1 MNNKKTAGVPNQ
13 NAARHSP
20 DRRTK
25 ESPVKKSPWKL
36 DPLFTPRS
44 IAVIGASP
52 NGGAGSIVLRN
63 MQRLGYTGTVYPIN
77 PKYKEIFGY
86 PCYAS
91 LRDLPAPADCAA
103 VLLGSRSLLPML
115 EEAHAA
121 GVKGVWGFASGFAET
136 GGEGRAMQRRIHDFC
151 HESGLLFCGPN
162 CVGYANI
169 TDKTC
174 MYSAPLPQAF
184 RPGDIGVIA
193 QSGAVLLALG
203 NANRMAG
210 FSRLISSGNEAAL
223 GLADYM
229 DYLVDDDA
237 THVIALFIET
247 IRDPEA
253 FAAACSRAAEK
264 GKPVIALK
272 VGRSELACLVAATHT
287 GAIAGSDRTLD
298 AFFRRWHVIRV
309 NTLDELLETSI
320 LFSGLRGAPTTSRR
334 VGMSTVSGGEMGM
347 LADICSDYGLEF
359 PPLSEEGKAG
369 LRSVLPPYA
378 PLANPLDAWGSGDLK
393 EAYPASLSILAREP
407 AVDLLIVSQDMP
419 SNMADE
425 QIAQFSD
432 VAAAAVRARADS
444 GKPVVVVSN
453 ISGGIDPS
461 IRKIL
466 DDGGVPAL
474 QGSTEGVGAVA
485 AWLDWNRALPEETEA
500 PLPLPADLLAELDTC
515 GGIVPYA
522 LSTRV
527 LAHFGITALCERLTQ
542 TPEEAKAAAEAIGY
556 PVALKGISP
565 DITHKTETGLV
576 KLNIAD
582 AGALRQAWDELERS
596 MNLHHPDARREGMLI
611 QSMVTGDVVETI
623 AGVNRDPAFGSA
635 VVVGLGGIF
644 VELLRDV
651 SLELAPL
658 SPARA
663 KAMINRLQAAKLLQ
677 GFRGKQ
683 PADIAALEETLVRLG
698 RMAHALGERL
708 VSLDLNPL
716 MVLPEGQGVRIV
728 DIVMQARP
736 SGDSP
741 KHLP

>member
-1 MNNKKTAGVPNQ
+1 MK
-13 NAARHSP
+13 R
-20 DRRTK
+20 
-25 ESPVKKSPWKL
+25 SPWKL
-36 DPLFTPRS
+36 SPLFSPHS

-52 NGGAGSIVLRN
+52 KGGAGSIVIRN
-63 MQRLGYTGTVYPIN
+63 LQRLGFAGTIHPVN
-77 PKYKEIFGY
+77 PKYADVLGY
-86 PCYAS
+86 PCHPS
-91 LRDLPAPADCAA
+91 LEAIPGTVDCAA
-103 VLLGSRSLLPML
+103 VLLGDKAILPTL
-115 EEAHAA
+115 KAAHAR
-121 GVKGVWGFASGFAET
+121 GVKGVWAFASGFAET
-136 GGEGRAMQRRIHDFC
+136 GEQGAAMQREIRDFC
-151 HESGLLFCGPN
+151 RETGLLFCGPN

-169 TDKTC
+169 TDGVG
-174 MYSAPLPQAF
+174 MYSAPLPRAF
-184 RPGDIGVIA
+184 RNGNIGVIA

-203 NANRMAG
+203 NSPREAG

-229 DYLVDDDA
+229 DYLVDDPETA
-237 THVIALFIET
+237 VIALFVET
-247 IRDPEA
+247 IRDPEGVA
-253 FAAACSRAAEK
+253 DACRRARGA

-272 VGRSELACLVAATHT
+272 VGRSELACRVAATHT

-298 AFFRRWHVIRV
+298 AFFRRWNVIRV

-369 LRSVLPPYA
+369 LRNVLPPYA

-453 ISGGIDPS
+453 ISGGIAPS

-466 DDGGVPAL
+466 DDGGVPVL
-474 QGSTEGVGAVA
+474 QGSTESVGAVA
-485 AWLDWNRALPEETEA
+485 AWLDWNRALAEETEA
-500 PLPLPADLLAELDTC
+500 PLPLPADLLAELDAC

-582 AGALRQAWDELERS
+582 AAGLQRAWDELDQS
-596 MNLHHPDARREGMLI
+596 MNLHHSDARREGILV
-611 QSMVTGDVVETI
+611 QGMVTGDVVETI

-658 SPARA
+658 SPSRA

-683 PADIAALEETLVRLG
+683 PADVAALEETLVRLG

-741 KHLP
+741 SQAPSVTLEK

>member
-1 MNNKKTAGVPNQ
+1 MK
-13 NAARHSP
+13 R
-20 DRRTK
+20 
-25 ESPVKKSPWKL
+25 SPWKL
-36 DPLFTPRS
+36 SPLFSPHS

-52 NGGAGSIVLRN
+52 KGGAGSIVIRN
-63 MQRLGYTGTVYPIN
+63 LQRLGFAGTIHPVN
-77 PKYKEIFGY
+77 PKYADVLGY
-86 PCYAS
+86 PCHPS
-91 LRDLPAPADCAA
+91 LETIPGPVDCAA
-103 VLLGSRSLLPML
+103 VLLGDKAILPIL
-115 EEAHAA
+115 KTAHAR
-121 GVKGVWGFASGFAET
+121 GVKGVWAFASGFAET
-136 GGEGRAMQRRIHDFC
+136 GEQGAAMQREIRDFC
-151 HESGLLFCGPN
+151 RETGLLFCGPN

-169 TDKTC
+169 TDGVG
-174 MYSAPLPQAF
+174 MYSAPLPRAF
-184 RPGDIGVIA
+184 RKGSIGVIA

-203 NANRMAG
+203 NSPREAG

-229 DYLVDDDA
+229 DYLVDDPKTA
-237 THVIALFIET
+237 
-247 IRDPEA
+247 
-253 FAAACSRAAEK
+253 
-264 GKPVIALK
+264 VIALK
-272 VGRSELACLVAATHT
+272 VGRSELACRVAATHT

-453 ISGGIDPS
+453 ISGGIEPS

-485 AWLDWNRALPEETEA
+485 AWLDWNSPLPEETEA
-500 PLPLPADLLAELDTC
+500 PLPLPTDLLAELDTC

-644 VELLRDV
+644 VDLLRDV
-651 SLELAPL
+651 SLELSPL

>member
-1 MNNKKTAGVPNQ
+1 MK
-13 NAARHSP
+13 R
-20 DRRTK
+20 
-25 ESPVKKSPWKL
+25 SPWKL
-36 DPLFTPRS
+36 SPLFSPHS

-52 NGGAGSIVLRN
+52 KGGAGSIVIRN
-63 MQRLGYTGTVYPIN
+63 LQRLGFAGTIHPVN
-77 PKYKEIFGY
+77 PKYADVLGY
-86 PCYAS
+86 PCHPS
-91 LRDLPAPADCAA
+91 LETIPGPVDCAA
-103 VLLGSRSLLPML
+103 VLLGDKAILPIL
-115 EEAHAA
+115 KTAHAR
-121 GVKGVWGFASGFAET
+121 GVKGVWAFASGFAET
-136 GGEGRAMQRRIHDFC
+136 GEQGAAMQREIRDFC
-151 HESGLLFCGPN
+151 RETGLLFCGPN

-169 TDKTC
+169 TDGVG
-174 MYSAPLPQAF
+174 MYSAPLPRAF
-184 RPGDIGVIA
+184 RKGSIGVIA

-203 NANRMAG
+203 NSPREAG

-229 DYLVDDDA
+229 DYLVDDPKTA
-237 THVIALFIET
+237 VIALFVET
-247 IRDPEA
+247 IRDPEGVA
-253 FAAACSRAAEK
+253 DACRRARGA

-272 VGRSELACLVAATHT
+272 VGRSELACRVAATHT

-298 AFFRRWHVIRV
+298 AFFRRWNVIRV

-378 PLANPLDAWGSGDLK
+378 PLANPLDAWGSGNLK
-393 EAYPASLSILAREP
+393 ETYPASLSILAREP

-461 IRKIL
+461 AKSL
-466 DDGGVPAL
+466 M
-474 QGSTEGVGAVA
+474 TA
-485 AWLDWNRALPEETEA
+485 ASPPCKAAPKASGPSRHGWTGTGPFLKKRPPPL

-663 KAMINRLQAAKLLQ
+663 KAMSNRLQAAKLLQ

-728 DIVMQARP
+728 DIVMQTRP
-736 SGDSP
+736 SGDSL